1 LIPQFINHTVS
12 VVPQF
17 LVLGAI
23 SVTLNT
29 VADIAVVLAAVR
41 LERRLK
47 SSTVWQRRQR
57 QVSGVALVGLGG
69 YVAVS

>member
-1 LIPQFINHTVS
+1 MHVAAAGFGLS
-12 VVPQF
+12 VILARSTSAF
-17 LVLGAI
+17 LAVKYL
-23 SVTLNT
+23 
-29 VADIAVVLAAVR
+29 ADIAVVLAAVR

-47 SSTVWQRRQR
+47 SSTAWQRRQR